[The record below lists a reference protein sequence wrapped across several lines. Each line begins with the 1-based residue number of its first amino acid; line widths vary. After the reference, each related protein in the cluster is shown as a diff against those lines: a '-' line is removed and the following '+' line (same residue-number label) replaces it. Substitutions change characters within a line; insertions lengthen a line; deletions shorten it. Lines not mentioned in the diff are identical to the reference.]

1 MSPTAFR
8 TLSAAALLGLSSLAF
23 AQANPAPGAMPHGQ
37 MTMQQPQ
44 QAMGAAAISPGSRE
58 LHQSM
63 MSGMQDMQ
71 RRPLH
76 GDVDKDF
83 IRMMR
88 QHHLQGIEM
97 ARIQLEKGD
106 DGEARRMA
114 QKIIAAQQKE
124 VQEMG
129 DWLQRHQ

>member
-1 MSPTAFR
+1 MRKHPSHA
-8 TLSAAALLGLSSLAF
+8 LAIAALLGMSSLVA
-23 AQANPAPGAMPHGQ
+23 AQAPADGRMMQHG
-37 MTMQQPQ
+37 
-44 QAMGAAAISPGSRE
+44 QAMGNAPASPGSRE

-71 RRPLH
+71 RRPLT

-83 IRMMR
+83 IRLMR

-106 DGEARRMA
+106 DAEARRMA
-114 QKIIAAQQKE
+114 EKILASQQQD
-124 VQEMG
+124 VQQF
-129 DWLQRHQ
+129 DRWLQRHE